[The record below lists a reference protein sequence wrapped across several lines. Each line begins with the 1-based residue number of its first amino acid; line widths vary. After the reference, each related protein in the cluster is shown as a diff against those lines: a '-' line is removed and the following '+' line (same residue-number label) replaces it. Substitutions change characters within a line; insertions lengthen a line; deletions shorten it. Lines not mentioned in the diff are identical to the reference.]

1 MHIMY
6 HVYTG
11 YNHQEQTLNEK
22 LNLRY
27 CMTLNG
33 IKVKVTSEGH
43 FSVEVIKVYMFTKF
57 HICTD
62 YHHRVTENKFKHKG
76 LPKC

>member
-43 FSVEVIKVYMFTKF
+43 IPVKGIKVYYAHYVSCLYWLQPPRANF
-57 HICTD
+57 
-62 YHHRVTENKFKHKG
+62 E
-76 LPKC
+76 